1 MAGIVKAYNVSFEYA
16 VHDMSYLNAVMYNRV
31 LPSYDRAGGKTDGD
45 TVRVDGDDPE
55 RMNEILSH
63 LY

>member
-1 MAGIVKAYNVSFEYA
+1 
-16 VHDMSYLNAVMYNRV
+16 MSYQNAVMYNRV
-31 LPSYDRAGGKTDGD
+31 LPTYGGGREDGGS
-45 TVRVDGDDPE
+45 VRVDGDDPE